1 MLTGATSVA
10 VGQRPQPSP
19 DSLLKLVF
27 SPSWQVRDDAVLRLS
42 LKHADQRPSGYAAA
56 VMRLL
61 ELEAIDSAPGDN
73 PHPSD
78 SNNGDGEGE
87 GYGEYVLHLVEA
99 VEPLHDPRSL
109 RGLALLGIQT
119 GRASQEYV
127 ASLGDTAIPFLDE
140 SWKRG
145 AQAPVATTWAYM
157 AVRYAS
163 SLSRGGR
170 LQVLKRLL
178 ATATKN
184 TRAFGWAMNNGP
196 FPEAVPLLEDIADT
210 TSQPLN
216 RRFTGEF
223 VNRLKPERDSMSSG
237 ALLQRLGDWVEAFCL
252 DATGSRSEA
261 CRVLIADVTRAREAA
276 EAGPLDSIRA
286 ALRRLGDD
294 ASARA
299 SRGEIAA
306 GEARLLTGNAM
317 YLAPRGWSPCRI
329 AADTARSARYSIQQF
344 LAGHEDTTK
353 VVLVTDPSVCRT
365 VMAHY
370 RADSSAI
377 SGIYSGYLFRTE
389 GGYIL
394 YVPWGAGIYVV
405 FNPQY
410 RIEVRMGG
418 PE

>member
-1 MLTGATSVA
+1 MTSVA
-10 VGQRPQPSP
+10 VGQRPQPST

-27 SPSWQVRDDAVLRLS
+27 SPLWQVRDDAVLRLS
-42 LKHADQRPSGYAAA
+42 LMHADQRPSGYAAA
-56 VMRLL
+56 VIRLL

-78 SNNGDGEGE
+78 SNDGDGEGE

-119 GRASQEYV
+119 GRPSEEYV

-145 AQAPVATTWAYM
+145 AQNPVATTWAYM
-157 AVRYAS
+157 AIRYEKA
-163 SLSRGGR
+163 LSRGGR

-178 ATATKN
+178 ATDSVN
-184 TRAFGWAMNNGP
+184 PRAFGWGMINGP
-196 FPEAVPLLEDIADT
+196 FPEAVPLLQDLADT
-210 TSQPLN
+210 GAPPIT
-216 RRFTGEF
+216 RRFTEDF
-223 VNRLKPERDSMSSG
+223 VSRLKPERDQLPG
-237 ALLQRLGDWVEAFCL
+237 TALLERLGDWTEAFCL
-252 DATGSRSEA
+252 DATGSRREA
-261 CRVLIADVTRAREAA
+261 CEVLTADASRARRYADS
-276 EAGPLDSIRA
+276 GPADSLTSALQTLEHDA
-286 ALRRLGDD
+286 ALR
-294 ASARA
+294 A
-299 SRGEIAA
+299 SRHDISAIES
-306 GEARLLTGNAM
+306 RLLVGNAT
-317 YLAPRGWSPCRI
+317 YLTGRSWSACRTTADV
-329 AADTARSARYSIQQF
+329 AASARYSIQQF

-353 VVLVTDPSVCRT
+353 VVLVTDTNVCRT
-365 VMAHY
+365 IMAHY

-377 SGIYSGYLFRTE
+377 PGIYSGYVFRTE
-389 GGYIL
+389 AGYIL
-394 YVPWGAGIYVV
+394 YLPWGPGIYVV